1 MATFTNRATLSFN
14 GGTVDSNTVT
24 GTFLETLAITK
35 TATPDTYTAGSCV
48 TYVISLVN
56 SGSAPFTGLSLTDD
70 LGAYDF
76 NGTTVYPLRYVSGS
90 LLYYVNGALQPT
102 PTVSSTE
109 PLIVEGISVPAGG
122 NTLLIYTTNVSES
135 APPIVGGEVTNTATV
150 SGGGL
155 PEALTDSETIT
166 TQNAPELG
174 ITKSLTPTSVPENGS
189 ITYTFQIENRG
200 ACHHLCHTQRRRA
213 RFGHRLHLRRSNRRI
228 RNPARRDHR
237 SRGNLHAGGRRLLY
251 RCTRCVRP
259 DRQRHDLIPNP
270 LQKQRN
276 ASVDRG
282 VPFARIYLG
291 GSVR

>member
-122 NTLLIYTTNVSES
+122 NALLIYTTNVSES

-155 PEALTDSETIT
+155 PESLTDSETIT

-200 ACHHLCHTQRRRA
+200 NTAAVATDNLVVSDIFDPTLAITSVTLNGVALVLGTDYTYDEATGAFATLPGVITVPAATFTQEA
-213 RFGHRLHLRRSNRRI
+213 DGSYTVV
-228 RNPARRDHR
+228 P
-237 SRGNLHAGGRRLLY
+237 G
-251 RCTRCVRP
+251 V
-259 DRQRHDLIPNP
+259 
-270 LQKQRN
+270 
-276 ASVDRG
+276 SVLTVSG
-282 VPFARIYLG
+282 TI
-291 GSVR
+291 